1 MSHEIRTPMNG
12 ILGMAGLLLD
22 GKLDP
27 RQRRRAETLRDS
39 AEALLDILNDLLD
52 FSRMEAHKLKLDGT
66 AFDLRSLVE
75 GVADLMA
82 VKTQEKGVE
91 LLCFIEP
98 DVPTRLLGDAGRL
111 RQVLVNLAGNAA
123 KFTTTGEVSIRVR
136 LESAGDPREIRF
148 EVSDTGI
155 GIPAD
160 KRNLLFQPFSQ
171 CDTSTSRRYGGTGLG
186 LSIVRMLVEMMG
198 GKVGLESEEGK
209 GSCFWFTIALERQP
223 TVVRPR
229 ALSLAGWRILVVDD
243 NAASRNLIMEL
254 LAFWKTKAAQA
265 GDAEAALDLLARA
278 DGGSFDAVLV
288 DLEMPGTDGERL
300 RTLIR
305 EQPAL
310 AG

>member
-82 VKTQEKGVE
+82 VKSQEKGVE

-98 DVPTRLLGDAGRL
+98 DVPTGLLGDASRL
-111 RQVLVNLAGNAA
+111 RQVLVNLAGNAV
-123 KFTTTGEVSIRVR
+123 KFTAAGEVSIRVK
-136 LESAGDPREIRF
+136 LETAGNPKEIRF

-155 GIPAD
+155 GIPED

-171 CDTSTSRRYGGTGLG
+171 VDASTSRRYGGSGLG
-186 LSIVRMLVEMMG
+186 LSIVRMLVELMD
-198 GKVGLESEEGK
+198 GKVGFESAECK
-209 GSCFWFTIALERQP
+209 GSRFWFTVALDRQSA
-223 TVVRPR
+223 VERPR
-229 ALSLAGWRILVVDD
+229 ALSLAKRRILVVDD
-243 NAASRNLIMEL
+243 NAASRGLMMEL
-254 LAFWKTKAAQA
+254 LAFWQVSAAEA
-265 GDAEAALDLLARA
+265 GDAETALGLLKGA
-278 DGGSFDAVLV
+278 DGCPFDAVLV

-300 RTLIR
+300 GTLIR
-305 EQPAL
+305 EH
-310 AG
+310 